1 LTGRGYRASIA
12 QTEKISLEEKP
23 VKIRAAVLNAS
34 PVSAP
39 YAQSRPMSIEEVELA
54 PPGPGEVL
62 VRVRAAGLCHSDLS
76 VIDGNRP
83 RPVPMVLGHEAAGEV
98 VEAGVGVQD
107 LKAGDRVIMVFVPSC
122 GHCSPCS
129 EGRPALCEPGNAANG
144 VGELLGGGR
153 RLSVGGKPVH
163 HHVGVSAFAE
173 HAVISRH
180 SLVKIEADIPHEI
193 AALFGCA
200 VLTGVGAAV
209 NTAKVRAGETVAV
222 VGLGGVGLSALLGAV
237 ACGASRVIAV
247 DLSDEKLSIA
257 RDLGATDTFNAG
269 DAGVIEAIRA
279 ATKGGVDHGLEMAG
293 SVKALD
299 LAYQITRRGGT
310 TTTAGLANPT
320 HTLSLAPVRLVGE
333 ERTLKGSY
341 VGSCI
346 PVRDIP
352 RFVDLYQ
359 RGRLPVD
366 KLWTSSSGLDGI
378 NEGFDALH
386 EGRTIRHIIQ
396 M

>member
-1 LTGRGYRASIA
+1 M
-12 QTEKISLEEKP
+12 
-23 VKIRAAVLNAS
+23 KIRAAVLNAS

>member
-1 LTGRGYRASIA
+1 M
-12 QTEKISLEEKP
+12 
-23 VKIRAAVLNAS
+23 KIRAAVLNAS
-34 PVSAP
+34 PVTAP
-39 YAQSRPMSIEEVELA
+39 YAQSRPLRIEELELA
-54 PPGPGEVL
+54 PPGRGEIL

-98 VEAGVGVQD
+98 VEAGEGVDD
-107 LKAGDRVIMVFVPSC
+107 LEPGDRVVMVFVPSC
-122 GHCSPCS
+122 GHCAPCS

-144 VGELLGGGR
+144 RGEMLSGGR
-153 RLSVGGKPVH
+153 RLSMGGKPVH

-173 HAVISRH
+173 HAVISRR
-180 SLVKIEADIPHEI
+180 SLVKIEAEVPHEI

-209 NTAKVRAGETVAV
+209 NTARIKAGETAAV

-237 ACGASRVIAV
+237 ACGASRVVAV
-247 DLSDEKLSIA
+247 DLAEDKLKLA
-257 RDLGATDTFNAG
+257 KELGATDVFNAG
-269 DAGVIEAIRA
+269 APDAVEAIRE
-279 ATKGGVDHGLEMAG
+279 ATKGGVDHALEMAG
-293 SVKALD
+293 SVRALD

-310 TTTAGLANPT
+310 TTTAGLANPA
-320 HTLSLAPVRLVGE
+320 HTLSLAPVKLVAE

-341 VGSCI
+341 VGSCV
-346 PVRDIP
+346 PSRDIP
-352 RFVDLYQ
+352 RFIELYQ

-366 KLWTSSSGLDGI
+366 RLWTSSGSLDEI
-378 NEGFDALH
+378 NEGFDALN
-386 EGRTIRHIIQ
+386 EGRTIRHIVR

>member
-1 LTGRGYRASIA
+1 M
-12 QTEKISLEEKP
+12 
-23 VKIRAAVLNAS
+23 KIRAAVLNAS
-34 PVSAP
+34 PVAAP
-39 YAQSRPMSIEEVELA
+39 YAQSRPLRIEELELA
-54 PPGPGEVL
+54 PPGRDEVL

-76 VIDGNRP
+76 VIDGNRL

-98 VEAGVGVQD
+98 VETGEGVDD
-107 LKAGDRVIMVFVPSC
+107 LKPGDRVVMVFVPSC
-122 GHCSPCS
+122 GHCAPCA

-144 VGELLGGGR
+144 RGEMLGGGR
-153 RLSVGGKPVH
+153 RLSVAGQPVH
-163 HHVGVSAFAE
+163 HHIGVSAFAE
-173 HAVISRH
+173 HAVISRR
-180 SLVKIEADIPHEI
+180 SLVRIEADIPHEI

-209 NTAKVRAGETVAV
+209 NTARIKAGETVAV
-222 VGLGGVGLSALLGAV
+222 VGLGGVGLSALLGAI

-247 DLSDEKLSIA
+247 DLAQDKLDLA
-257 RDLGATDTFNAG
+257 LALGATDAFKADTP
-269 DAGVIEAIRA
+269 DVIEAIRL

-320 HTLSLAPVRLVGE
+320 HTLSLSPVRLVAE

-341 VGSCI
+341 VGSCV
-346 PVRDIP
+346 PSRDIP
-352 RFVDLYQ
+352 RFIELYQ
-359 RGRLPVD
+359 RGRLAVD
-366 KLWTSSSGLDGI
+366 KLWTSSGSLDEI
-378 NEGFDALH
+378 NEGFDALN
-386 EGRTIRHIIQ
+386 EGRTIRHIVR

>member
-1 LTGRGYRASIA
+1 M
-12 QTEKISLEEKP
+12 
-23 VKIRAAVLNAS
+23 KIRAAVLNAS
-34 PVSAP
+34 PVAAP
-39 YAQSRPMSIEEVELA
+39 YAQSRPLRIEELDLA
-54 PPGPGEVL
+54 PPGRDEVL

-76 VIDGNRP
+76 VIDGNRL

-98 VEAGVGVQD
+98 VETGEGVDD
-107 LKAGDRVIMVFVPSC
+107 LKPGDRVVMVFVPSC
-122 GHCSPCS
+122 GHCAPCA

-144 VGELLGGGR
+144 RGEMLGGGR
-153 RLSVGGKPVH
+153 RLSVAGQPVH
-163 HHVGVSAFAE
+163 HHIGVSAFAE
-173 HAVISRH
+173 HAVISRR

-209 NTAKVRAGETVAV
+209 NTARIKAGETVAV
-222 VGLGGVGLSALLGAV
+222 VGLGGVGLSALLGAI

-247 DLSDEKLSIA
+247 DLAQDKLDLA
-257 RDLGATDTFNAG
+257 LALGATDAFKADTP
-269 DAGVIEAIRA
+269 DAVEAIRQ

-310 TTTAGLANPT
+310 TTTAGLANPA
-320 HTLSLAPVRLVGE
+320 HTLSLSPVRLVAE

-341 VGSCI
+341 VGSCV
-346 PVRDIP
+346 PSRDIP
-352 RFVDLYQ
+352 RFVELYQ

-366 KLWTSSSGLDGI
+366 KLWTSSGSLDEI
-378 NEGFDALH
+378 NEGFDALN
-386 EGRTIRHIIQ
+386 EGRTIRHIVR

>member
-1 LTGRGYRASIA
+1 M
-12 QTEKISLEEKP
+12 
-23 VKIRAAVLNAS
+23 KIRAAVLNAS
-34 PVSAP
+34 PVTAP
-39 YAQSRPMSIEEVELA
+39 YAQSRPLRIEELDLA
-54 PPGPGEVL
+54 PPGRDEVL

-76 VIDGNRP
+76 VIDGNRI

-98 VEAGVGVQD
+98 VETGEGVDD
-107 LKAGDRVIMVFVPSC
+107 LKPGDRVVMVFVPSC
-122 GHCSPCS
+122 GHCAPCA

-144 VGELLGGGR
+144 RGEMLGGGR
-153 RLSVGGKPVH
+153 RLSVAGQPVH
-163 HHVGVSAFAE
+163 HHIGVSAFAE
-173 HAVISRH
+173 HAVISRR
-180 SLVKIEADIPHEI
+180 SLVKIEADVPHEI

-209 NTAKVRAGETVAV
+209 NTARIKAGETVAV
-222 VGLGGVGLSALLGAV
+222 VGLGGVGLSALLGAI

-247 DLSDEKLSIA
+247 DLAQDKLDLA
-257 RDLGATDTFNAG
+257 LALGATDAFKADTP
-269 DAGVIEAIRA
+269 DAIEAIRQ

-310 TTTAGLANPT
+310 TTTAGLANPA
-320 HTLSLAPVRLVGE
+320 HTLSLSPVRLVAE

-341 VGSCI
+341 VGSCV
-346 PVRDIP
+346 PSRDIP
-352 RFVDLYQ
+352 RFIELYQ
-359 RGRLPVD
+359 RGRLAVD
-366 KLWTSSSGLDGI
+366 KLWTSSGSLDEI

-386 EGRTIRHIIQ
+386 EGRTIRHIVR

>member
-1 LTGRGYRASIA
+1 M
-12 QTEKISLEEKP
+12 
-23 VKIRAAVLNAS
+23 KIRAAVLNAS
-34 PVSAP
+34 PVAAP
-39 YAQSRPMSIEEVELA
+39 YAQSRPLTIEEFELA
-54 PPGPGEVL
+54 PPGPDEVL
-62 VRVRAAGLCHSDLS
+62 VRIRAAGLCHSDLS

-98 VEAGVGVQD
+98 VEPGPSVTD
-107 LKAGDRVIMVFVPSC
+107 LKPGDRVVMVFVPSC
-122 GHCSPCS
+122 GHCMPCA

-144 VGELLGGGR
+144 LGEMLGGGR
-153 RLSVGGKPVH
+153 RLSRAGPPGH
-163 HHVGVSAFAE
+163 HHIGVSAFAE
-173 HAVISRH
+173 HAVISRR
-180 SLVKIEADIPHEI
+180 SLVKIEPEIPHEI

-247 DLSDEKLSIA
+247 DLSEEKLAIA
-257 RDLGATDTFNAG
+257 RELGATDTFNAG
-269 DAGVIEAIRA
+269 DPEAVAAIRA

-293 SVKALD
+293 SVRALD

-310 TTTAGLANPT
+310 TTTAGLANPA
-320 HTLSLAPVRLVGE
+320 HTLALSPVRLVAE

-346 PVRDIP
+346 PSRDIP
-352 RFVDLYQ
+352 RFVDLYL
-359 RGRLPVD
+359 RGKLPVD
-366 KLWTSSSGLDGI
+366 KLLTSTSGLDGI
-378 NEGFDALH
+378 NEGFDALN
-386 EGRTIRHIIQ
+386 EGRTIRHVLL